1 VSIGPDGSSQMGLED
16 ISMFRSLLDCV
27 VFYPSD
33 AVSTEAAVR
42 EAAAYKGNVYIRTTR
57 MDTPVL
63 YESMDGFGIGTSK
76 IVKRS
81 SKDRIAIIAGGIT
94 LHESLKAYK
103 KLLDLGI
110 PATVIDIFCI
120 KPIDSTLIKDI
131 SRKCDAII
139 TVEDH
144 YSAGGIGEAVC
155 GIEGLDCPVYKMAV
169 EKMPRSGKPE
179 ELLEYEEISKK
190 AIIRKV
196 NKVLNIK

>member
-63 YESMDGFGIGTSK
+63 YESFDGFGIGACRV
-76 IVKRS
+76 VKRS
-81 SKDRIAIIAGGIT
+81 SKDRIAIIAGGVT
-94 LHESLKAYK
+94 LHEALKAYEE
-103 KLLDLGI
+103 LLEEGI
-110 PATVIDIFCI
+110 PVTIIDIFCV
-120 KPIDSTLIKDI
+120 KPMDSNLIKEVSMD
-131 SRKCDAII
+131 CDAII

-144 YSAGGIGEAVC
+144 YAAGGIGEAVC
-155 GIEGLDCPVYKMAV
+155 SIEGLDCPVYKMAV
-169 EKMPRSGKPE
+169 EKMPRSGKPG

-190 AIIRKV
+190 DII
-196 NKVLNIK
+196 NKVRKIKKS